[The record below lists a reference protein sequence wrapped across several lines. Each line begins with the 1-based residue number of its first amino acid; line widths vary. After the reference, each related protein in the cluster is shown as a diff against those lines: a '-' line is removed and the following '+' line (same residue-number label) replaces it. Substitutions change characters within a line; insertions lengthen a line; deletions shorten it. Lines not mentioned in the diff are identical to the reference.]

1 MIEKM
6 KIKPCGGLNEDC
18 LNWQHYI
25 NGICACIQQTFA
37 NNENVC
43 IGIVGEWGHGKTSAI
58 NMCLEQLKGKYKKQS
73 FNILGCLIFVVIWL
87 SVLALLLY
95 NISLLKKYFDFVDR
109 DLVHLNVV
117 LLLLLIICIFY
128 KKYKYIL
135 KKIKEKFIKLWQY
148 FTVKNQLVEIHF
160 SPWNCTSK
168 EQLLEEYLKLLS
180 NQLDFVIPNI
190 APKLLQYAN
199 IVTGIDLC
207 GYWGNFFPKKDIST
221 LKNEIEEILYQT
233 DKKII
238 VVIDDFD
245 RIQGEEIF
253 NLLKLIGIIANFPN
267 IVNIVAYDKEYIL
280 SNLNMYFESIKETNN
295 AEKYIQK
302 IIPFEFPLPQIS
314 HTKMQELF
322 NVEFKEIIDNTIYNE
337 LGLNDNFSN
346 TIGGYLKNIRDLKQ
360 LLSAFEF
367 HYKTFKHQ
375 GININIT
382 DLLFITAIKTF
393 NYNLWLSI
401 YNCGK
406 DYFTINNG
414 IPKYVWVLN
423 NPTRLKEY
431 FEQKLGLKTLKD
443 YEINILG
450 AMIQRLKTVDDYS
463 KIDTIS
469 DYEEYNI
476 KRLWHDSNTFNMY
489 FEYNPPKSNI
499 KNILKYLQ
507 IEDFCCS
514 EFSKLIK
521 TDVDWSDLNDI
532 VFAPQ
537 YIKLL
542 EENIQ
547 SILNFLEF
555 ILTNK
560 EAYNQ
565 FNFIYFQHGNK
576 YILQFITPQKFNELI
591 EKILAKGHENIDAI
605 VDLINVYYL
614 YDKSSSYRYYTRTLN
629 QEDLKYLN
637 ELLMKM
643 NEILRLKNIDELSY
657 FSICYICY
665 NFGKFSSEPKE
676 IIQQK
681 IYNDVKKLDNEEL
694 LNYLEHFIYNPNEET
709 ATFEILETNDIF
721 NQETKELL
729 KQKLLTIQKN
739 SKIMNKQEFKH
750 PFIEK
755 SERHYL
761 TQVTESHIADFV
773 PKTYLK

>member
-6 KIKPCGGLNEDC
+6 KIKPCSGLNEDC

-58 NMCLEQLKGKYKKQS
+58 NMCLEQLKGKYKKQG
-73 FNILGCLIFVVIWL
+73 FELLGCFIFFVICL
-87 SVLALLLY
+87 CVLAIFIILLLK
-95 NISLLKKYFDFVDR
+95 SFDFVDR
-109 DLVHLNVV
+109 NLVSLNVV
-117 LLLLLIICIFY
+117 LILLLLICIFY
-128 KKYKYIL
+128 KKYKYLL
-135 KKIKEKFIKLWQY
+135 KKTKEKFIKLWKY

-180 NQLDFVIPNI
+180 NQLNFVIPNI

-207 GYWGNFFPKKDIST
+207 GYLGNFFTKKDIST

-267 IVNIVAYDKEYIL
+267 IVNIVAYDKKYICD
-280 SNLNMYFESIKETNN
+280 NLNTYFNSNN

-406 DYFTINNG
+406 DYFSPNNN
-414 IPKYVWVLN
+414 IFKDLD
-423 NPTRLKEY
+423 RLRSIGNEKEY
-431 FEQKLGLKTLKD
+431 FDNHLKYNELDSFEK
-443 YEINILG
+443 NIICS
-450 AMIQRLKTVDDYS
+450 MIPRISEVNEYKTQAILDS
-463 KIDTIS
+463 N
-469 DYEEYNI
+469 EYTI

-499 KNILKYLQ
+499 KNILNYLK
-507 IEDFCCS
+507 IENFSCS
-514 EFSKLIK
+514 EFSKLMK

-532 VFAPQ
+532 VFASQ
-537 YIKLL
+537 YIKRL

-565 FNFIYFQHGNK
+565 FNFIYFQHGNN

-605 VDLINVYYL
+605 VDLVNVYYL

-637 ELLMKM
+637 ELLVKM
-643 NEILRLKNIDELSY
+643 NEILRLKNINDLSY

-665 NFGKFSSEPKE
+665 NFGKFSSATKE

-755 SERHYL
+755 SEIHYL

-773 PKTYLK
+773 LKTYLK

>member
-6 KIKPCGGLNEDC
+6 KIKPCRGLNEDC

-73 FNILGCLIFVVIWL
+73 FNILGCFIFVVICL

-95 NISLLKKYFDFVDR
+95 NISLLKKCFDFVDR

-180 NQLDFVIPNI
+180 NQLNFVIPNI

-199 IVTGIDLC
+199 IITGIDLC
-207 GYWGNFFPKKDIST
+207 CYFGNFFPKKDLST
-221 LKNEIEEILYQT
+221 LKKEIEEILYQT

-238 VVIDDFD
+238 VVIDDID

-267 IVNIVAYDKEYIL
+267 IVNIVAYDKTYICD
-280 SNLNMYFESIKETNN
+280 NLNTYFNSNN

-314 HTKMQELF
+314 NENMQNLF
-322 NVEFKEIIDNTIYNE
+322 NTEFMEIIKGQDYNE
-337 LGLNDNFSN
+337 TGLKNKYSN

-360 LLSAFEF
+360 LLVAFEF
-367 HYKTFKHQ
+367 HYKIFKHQ

-382 DLLFITAIKTF
+382 DLLFITAVKTF
-393 NYNLWLSI
+393 NYNLWLDI
-401 YNCGK
+401 FTCGK
-406 DYFTINNG
+406 DYFSPNNNIFKDIDILRSIG
-414 IPKYVWVLN
+414 N
-423 NPTRLKEY
+423 EKEY
-431 FEQKLGLKTLKD
+431 FDNHLKYNELDSFEK
-443 YEINILG
+443 NIICS
-450 AMIQRLKTVDDYS
+450 MIPRISEVNEYKTQAILD
-463 KIDTIS
+463 S
-469 DYEEYNI
+469 DIYTI

-489 FEYNPPKSNI
+489 FEYNPSKTNI
-499 KNILKYLQ
+499 DLIFKYLFNA
-507 IEDFCCS
+507 DFNVKKF
-514 EFSKLIK
+514 ENMIK

-576 YILQFITPQKFNELI
+576 YILQFITPKKFNELI
-591 EKILAKGHENIDAI
+591 EKLLAKGHENIDAI
-605 VDLINVYYL
+605 VDLVNVYYL
-614 YDKSSSYRYYTRTLN
+614 YDKNSSYRYYTRTLN

-637 ELLMKM
+637 ELLVKM
-643 NEILRLKNIDELSY
+643 NEILRLKNINELSY

-665 NFGKFSSEPKE
+665 NFGKFSSASKE

-681 IYNDVKKLDNEEL
+681 IHNDVKKLDNEEL

>member
-6 KIKPCGGLNEDC
+6 KIKPCSGLNEDC

-58 NMCLEQLKGKYKKQS
+58 NMCLEQLKGKYKKQG
-73 FNILGCLIFVVIWL
+73 FELLGCFIFFVICL
-87 SVLALLLY
+87 CVLAIFIILLLK
-95 NISLLKKYFDFVDR
+95 SFDFVDR
-109 DLVHLNVV
+109 NLVSLNVV
-117 LLLLLIICIFY
+117 LILLLLICIFY
-128 KKYKYIL
+128 KKYKYLL
-135 KKIKEKFIKLWQY
+135 KKTKEKFIKLWKY

-180 NQLDFVIPNI
+180 NQLNFVIPNI

-207 GYWGNFFPKKDIST
+207 GYLGNFFTKKDIST

-267 IVNIVAYDKEYIL
+267 IVNIVAYDKKYICD
-280 SNLNMYFESIKETNN
+280 NLNTYFNSNN

-382 DLLFITAIKTF
+382 DLLFITSIKTF

-406 DYFTINNG
+406 DYFSPNNN
-414 IPKYVWVLN
+414 IFKDLD
-423 NPTRLKEY
+423 RLRSIGNEKEY
-431 FEQKLGLKTLKD
+431 FDNHLKYNELDSFEK
-443 YEINILG
+443 NIICS
-450 AMIQRLKTVDDYS
+450 MIPRISEVNEYKTQAILDS
-463 KIDTIS
+463 N
-469 DYEEYNI
+469 EYTI

-499 KNILKYLQ
+499 KNILNYLK
-507 IEDFCCS
+507 IENFSCS
-514 EFSKLIK
+514 EFSKLMK

-532 VFAPQ
+532 VFASQ

-576 YILQFITPQKFNELI
+576 YILQFITPKKFNELI
-591 EKILAKGHENIDAI
+591 EKLLAKGHENIDAI
-605 VDLINVYYL
+605 VDLVNVYYL
-614 YDKSSSYRYYTRTLN
+614 YDKNSSYRYYTRTLN

-637 ELLMKM
+637 ELLVKM
-643 NEILRLKNIDELSY
+643 NEILRLKNINELSY

-665 NFGKFSSEPKE
+665 NFGKFSSASKE

-681 IYNDVKKLDNEEL
+681 IHNDVKKLDNEEL

-755 SERHYL
+755 SEIHYL

>member
-6 KIKPCGGLNEDC
+6 EIKPCSGLNEDC

-58 NMCLEQLKGKYKKQS
+58 NMILEQLRTEDNKQIFDKLGIFIIIIGYIS
-73 FNILGCLIFVVIWL
+73 ILVLLILNHSLIVQYYDSILVKFKLKNIIPF
-87 SVLALLLY
+87 LLLFIGLY
-95 NISLLKKYFDFVDR
+95 
-109 DLVHLNVV
+109 
-117 LLLLLIICIFY
+117 Y
-128 KKYKYIL
+128 KKYKYWWNKFEQKVLKIL
-135 KKIKEKFIKLWQY
+135 KYYIL
-148 FTVKNQLVEIHF
+148 KNQLVEIHF

-199 IVTGIDLC
+199 LVTGIDLC
-207 GYWGNFFPKKDIST
+207 GYLGNFFTKKDIST

-267 IVNIVAYDKEYIL
+267 IVNIVAYDKTYICD
-280 SNLNMYFESIKETNN
+280 NLNTYFNSNN

-314 HTKMQELF
+314 NENMQNLF
-322 NVEFKEIIDNTIYNE
+322 NTEFMEIIKGQDYNE
-337 LGLNDNFSN
+337 TGLKNKYSN

-360 LLSAFEF
+360 LLVAFEF
-367 HYKTFKHQ
+367 HYKIFKHQ

-382 DLLFITAIKTF
+382 DLLFITTVKTF
-393 NYNLWLSI
+393 NYNLWLDI
-401 YNCGK
+401 FACGK
-406 DYFTINNG
+406 DYFSPNNNIFKDIDILRSIG
-414 IPKYVWVLN
+414 N
-423 NPTRLKEY
+423 EKEY
-431 FEQKLGLKTLKD
+431 FDNHLKYNELDSFEK
-443 YEINILG
+443 NIICS
-450 AMIQRLKTVDDYS
+450 MIPRISEVNEYKTQAILD
-463 KIDTIS
+463 S
-469 DYEEYNI
+469 DIYTI

-489 FEYNPPKSNI
+489 FEYNPSKTNI
-499 KNILKYLQ
+499 DLIFKYLFNA
-507 IEDFCCS
+507 DFNVKKF
-514 EFSKLIK
+514 ENMIK

-576 YILQFITPQKFNELI
+576 YILQFITPKKFNELI
-591 EKILAKGHENIDAI
+591 EKLLAKGHENIDAI
-605 VDLINVYYL
+605 VDLVNVYYL
-614 YDKSSSYRYYTRTLN
+614 YDKNSSYRYYTRTLN

-637 ELLMKM
+637 ELLVKM
-643 NEILRLKNIDELSY
+643 NEILRLKNINELSY

-665 NFGKFSSEPKE
+665 NFGKFSSASKE

-681 IYNDVKKLDNEEL
+681 IHNDVKKLDNEEL

-755 SERHYL
+755 SEIHYL

>member
-6 KIKPCGGLNEDC
+6 KIKPCSGLNEDC

-58 NMCLEQLKGKYKKQS
+58 NMCLEQLKGKYKKQG
-73 FNILGCLIFVVIWL
+73 FELLGCFIFFVICL
-87 SVLALLLY
+87 CVLAIFIILLLK
-95 NISLLKKYFDFVDR
+95 SFDFVDR
-109 DLVHLNVV
+109 NLVSLNVV
-117 LLLLLIICIFY
+117 LILLLLICIFY
-128 KKYKYIL
+128 KKYKYLL
-135 KKIKEKFIKLWQY
+135 KKTKEKFIKLWKY

-180 NQLDFVIPNI
+180 NQLNFVIPNI

-207 GYWGNFFPKKDIST
+207 GYLGNFFTKKDIST

-267 IVNIVAYDKEYIL
+267 IVNIVAYDKKYICD
-280 SNLNMYFESIKETNN
+280 NLNTYFNSNN

-406 DYFTINNG
+406 DYFSPNNN
-414 IPKYVWVLN
+414 IFKDLD
-423 NPTRLKEY
+423 RLRSIGNEKEY
-431 FEQKLGLKTLKD
+431 FDNHLKYNELDSFEK
-443 YEINILG
+443 NIICS
-450 AMIQRLKTVDDYS
+450 MIPRISEVNEYKTQAILDS
-463 KIDTIS
+463 N
-469 DYEEYNI
+469 EYTI

-499 KNILKYLQ
+499 KNILNYLK
-507 IEDFCCS
+507 IENFSCS
-514 EFSKLIK
+514 EFSKLMK

-532 VFAPQ
+532 VFASQ
-537 YIKLL
+537 YIKRL

-565 FNFIYFQHGNK
+565 FNFIYFQHGNN

-605 VDLINVYYL
+605 VDLVNVYYL

-637 ELLMKM
+637 ELLVKM
-643 NEILRLKNIDELSY
+643 NEILRLKNINELSY

-665 NFGKFSSEPKE
+665 NFGKFSSASKE

-694 LNYLEHFIYNPNEET
+694 LNYLEHFIYNPNEEI

>member
-6 KIKPCGGLNEDC
+6 EIKPCSGLNEDC

-58 NMCLEQLKGKYKKQS
+58 NMILEQLRTEDNKQIFDKLGIFIIIIGYIS
-73 FNILGCLIFVVIWL
+73 ILVLLILNHSLIVQYYDSILVKFKLKNIIPF
-87 SVLALLLY
+87 LLLFIGLY
-95 NISLLKKYFDFVDR
+95 
-109 DLVHLNVV
+109 
-117 LLLLLIICIFY
+117 Y
-128 KKYKYIL
+128 KKYKYWWNKFEQKVLKIL
-135 KKIKEKFIKLWQY
+135 KYYIL
-148 FTVKNQLVEIHF
+148 KNQLVEIHF

-199 IVTGIDLC
+199 LVTGIDLC
-207 GYWGNFFPKKDIST
+207 GYLGNFFTKKDIST

-267 IVNIVAYDKEYIL
+267 IVNIVAYDKTYICD
-280 SNLNMYFESIKETNN
+280 NLNTYFNSNN

-314 HTKMQELF
+314 NENMQNLF
-322 NVEFKEIIDNTIYNE
+322 NTEFMEIIKGQDYNE
-337 LGLNDNFSN
+337 TGLKNKYSN

-360 LLSAFEF
+360 LLVAFEF
-367 HYKTFKHQ
+367 HYKIFKHQ

-382 DLLFITAIKTF
+382 DLLFITTVKTF
-393 NYNLWLSI
+393 NYNLWLDI
-401 YNCGK
+401 FACGK
-406 DYFTINNG
+406 DYFSPNNNIFKDIDILRSIG
-414 IPKYVWVLN
+414 N
-423 NPTRLKEY
+423 EKEY
-431 FEQKLGLKTLKD
+431 FDNHLKYNELDSFEK
-443 YEINILG
+443 NIICS
-450 AMIQRLKTVDDYS
+450 MIPRISEVNEYKTQAILD
-463 KIDTIS
+463 S
-469 DYEEYNI
+469 DIYTI

-489 FEYNPPKSNI
+489 FEYNHSKTNI
-499 KNILKYLQ
+499 DLIFKYLFNA
-507 IEDFCCS
+507 DFNVKKF
-514 EFSKLIK
+514 ENMIK

-576 YILQFITPQKFNELI
+576 YILQFITPKKFNELI
-591 EKILAKGHENIDAI
+591 EKLLAKGHENIDAI
-605 VDLINVYYL
+605 VDLVNVYYL
-614 YDKSSSYRYYTRTLN
+614 YDKNSSYRYYTRTLN

-637 ELLMKM
+637 ELLVKM
-643 NEILRLKNIDELSY
+643 NEILRLKNINELSY

-665 NFGKFSSEPKE
+665 NFGKFSSASKE

-681 IYNDVKKLDNEEL
+681 IHNDVKKLDNEEL

-755 SERHYL
+755 SEIHYL

>member
-6 KIKPCGGLNEDC
+6 KIKPCSGLNEDC

-58 NMCLEQLKGKYKKQS
+58 NMILEQLRTEDNKQIFDKLGIFIIIIGYIS
-73 FNILGCLIFVVIWL
+73 ILVLLILNHSLIVQYYDSIFVKFKLKNIIPF
-87 SVLALLLY
+87 LLLFIGLY
-95 NISLLKKYFDFVDR
+95 
-109 DLVHLNVV
+109 
-117 LLLLLIICIFY
+117 Y
-128 KKYKYIL
+128 KKYKYWWNKFEQKVLKIL
-135 KKIKEKFIKLWQY
+135 KYYIL
-148 FTVKNQLVEIHF
+148 KNQLVEIHF

-180 NQLDFVIPNI
+180 NQLNFVIPNI

-199 IVTGIDLC
+199 IITGIDLC
-207 GYWGNFFPKKDIST
+207 CYFGNFFPKKDLST
-221 LKNEIEEILYQT
+221 LKKEIEEILYQT

-238 VVIDDFD
+238 VVIDDID

-267 IVNIVAYDKEYIL
+267 IVNIVAYDKTYICD
-280 SNLNMYFESIKETNN
+280 NLNTYFNSNN

-314 HTKMQELF
+314 NENMQNLF
-322 NVEFKEIIDNTIYNE
+322 NTEFMEIIKGQDYNE
-337 LGLNDNFSN
+337 TGLKNKYSN

-360 LLSAFEF
+360 LLVAFEF
-367 HYKTFKHQ
+367 HYKIFKHQ

-382 DLLFITAIKTF
+382 DLLFITTVKTF
-393 NYNLWLSI
+393 NYNLWLDI
-401 YNCGK
+401 FACGK
-406 DYFTINNG
+406 DYFSPNNNIFKDIDILRSIG
-414 IPKYVWVLN
+414 N
-423 NPTRLKEY
+423 EKEY
-431 FEQKLGLKTLKD
+431 FDNHLKYNELDSFEK
-443 YEINILG
+443 NIICS
-450 AMIQRLKTVDDYS
+450 MIPRISEVNEYKTQAILDS
-463 KIDTIS
+463 N
-469 DYEEYNI
+469 EYTI

-499 KNILKYLQ
+499 KNILNYLK
-507 IEDFCCS
+507 IENFSCS
-514 EFSKLIK
+514 EFSKLMK

-532 VFAPQ
+532 VFASQ

-542 EENIQ
+542 KENIQ

-560 EAYNQ
+560 DAYNQ
-565 FNFIYFQHGNK
+565 FNFIYFQHGNE

-605 VDLINVYYL
+605 VDLVNVYYL

-637 ELLMKM
+637 ELLEKM
-643 NEILRLKNIDELSY
+643 NEILRLKNINELSY

-665 NFGKFSSEPKE
+665 NFGKFLSASKE

-681 IYNDVKKLDNEEL
+681 IFNDIKNFDNEKL
-694 LNYLEHFIYNPNEET
+694 LFYLQHFIYNPNEET

>member
-6 KIKPCGGLNEDC
+6 KIKPCSGLNEDC

-58 NMCLEQLKGKYKKQS
+58 NMCLEQLKGKYKKQG
-73 FNILGCLIFVVIWL
+73 FNILGCFIFVVICL

-95 NISLLKKYFDFVDR
+95 NISLLKKCFDFVDR

-135 KKIKEKFIKLWQY
+135 KKIKEKYIKLWQY
-148 FTVKNQLVEIHF
+148 FTVKNQLVEIYF

-180 NQLDFVIPNI
+180 NQLNFVIPNI

-207 GYWGNFFPKKDIST
+207 CYFGNFFPKKDLST
-221 LKNEIEEILYQT
+221 LKKEIEEILYQT

-238 VVIDDFD
+238 VVIDDID

-267 IVNIVAYDKEYIL
+267 IVNIVAYDKTYICD
-280 SNLNMYFESIKETNN
+280 NLNTYFNSNN

-314 HTKMQELF
+314 NENMQNLF
-322 NVEFKEIIDNTIYNE
+322 NTEFMEIIKGQDYNE
-337 LGLNDNFSN
+337 TGLKNKYSN

-360 LLSAFEF
+360 LLVAFEF
-367 HYKTFKHQ
+367 HYKIFKYQ

-382 DLLFITAIKTF
+382 DLLFITAVKTF
-393 NYNLWLSI
+393 NYNLWLDI
-401 YNCGK
+401 FACGK
-406 DYFTINNG
+406 DYFSPNNNLFKDIDILRSIG
-414 IPKYVWVLN
+414 N
-423 NPTRLKEY
+423 EKEY
-431 FEQKLGLKTLKD
+431 FDNHLKYNELDSFEK
-443 YEINILG
+443 NIICS
-450 AMIQRLKTVDDYS
+450 MIPRISEVNEYKTQAILD
-463 KIDTIS
+463 S
-469 DYEEYNI
+469 DIYTI

-489 FEYNPPKSNI
+489 FEYNPSKTNI
-499 KNILKYLQ
+499 DLIFKYLFNA
-507 IEDFCCS
+507 DFNVKKF
-514 EFSKLIK
+514 ENMIK

-576 YILQFITPQKFNELI
+576 YILQFITPKKFNELI
-591 EKILAKGHENIDAI
+591 EKLLAKGHENIDAI
-605 VDLINVYYL
+605 VDLVNVYYL
-614 YDKSSSYRYYTRTLN
+614 YDKNSSYRYYTRTLN

-637 ELLMKM
+637 ELLVKM
-643 NEILRLKNIDELSY
+643 NEILRLKNINELSY

-665 NFGKFSSEPKE
+665 NFGKFSSASKE

-681 IYNDVKKLDNEEL
+681 IHNDVKKLDNEEL
-694 LNYLEHFIYNPNEET
+694 LNYLEHFIYNPNNQM
-709 ATFEILETNDIF
+709 ATFEVLKSNDIF
-721 NQETKELL
+721 GKDTKEVL
-729 KQKLLTIQKN
+729 KQKLLLLQQN
-739 SKIMNKQEFKH
+739 SEIMNKNKYKH
-750 PFIEK
+750 SFVENPATLGEIK
-755 SERHYL
+755 D
-761 TQVTESHIADFV
+761 SHIVDFV
-773 PKTYLK
+773 LKTYLN

>member
-6 KIKPCGGLNEDC
+6 KTKPCSGLNEDC

-25 NGICACIQQTFA
+25 NGIWTCIQQTFA

-58 NMCLEQLKGKYKKQS
+58 NMILEQLKTEDNKQI
-73 FNILGCLIFVVIWL
+73 FDKLGIFIIIIGYI
-87 SVLALLLY
+87 SILALLILNHSLIVQY
-95 NISLLKKYFDFVDR
+95 YDSIFVKFKLKNIIPF
-109 DLVHLNVV
+109 
-117 LLLLLIICIFY
+117 LLLFIGLYY
-128 KKYKYIL
+128 KKYKYWWNKFEQKVLKIL
-135 KKIKEKFIKLWQY
+135 KYYIL
-148 FTVKNQLVEIHF
+148 KNQLVEIHF

-322 NVEFKEIIDNTIYNE
+322 NVEFKEIIDNAIYNE

-367 HYKTFKHQ
+367 HYITFKHQ

-431 FEQKLGLKTLKD
+431 FEQKLGLETLKD

-476 KRLWHDSNTFNMY
+476 KRLWRNSNTFNMY

-507 IEDFCCS
+507 IEDFSCS
-514 EFSKLIK
+514 E
-521 TDVDWSDLNDI
+521 LNDI

-565 FNFIYFQHGNK
+565 FNFIHFQHGNK

-591 EKILAKGHENIDAI
+591 EKLLAKGHENIDAI
-605 VDLINVYYL
+605 VDLVNVYYL

-629 QEDLKYLN
+629 QEDLKYFN

-694 LNYLEHFIYNPNEET
+694 LNYLEHFIYNPNNQM
-709 ATFEILETNDIF
+709 ATFEVLKSDDIF
-721 NQETKELL
+721 GKDTKEVL
-729 KQKLLTIQKN
+729 KQKLLLLQQN
-739 SKIMNKQEFKH
+739 SKIINKNEYKH
-750 PFIEK
+750 PFVENPATLGEIK
-755 SERHYL
+755 A
-761 TQVTESHIADFV
+761 SHIIDFIL
-773 PKTYLK
+773 KTYLN

>member
-1 MIEKM
+1 
-6 KIKPCGGLNEDC
+6 
-18 LNWQHYI
+18 
-25 NGICACIQQTFA
+25 
-37 NNENVC
+37 
-43 IGIVGEWGHGKTSAI
+43 
-58 NMCLEQLKGKYKKQS
+58 
-73 FNILGCLIFVVIWL
+73 
-87 SVLALLLY
+87 
-95 NISLLKKYFDFVDR
+95 
-109 DLVHLNVV
+109 
-117 LLLLLIICIFY
+117 
-128 KKYKYIL
+128 
-135 KKIKEKFIKLWQY
+135 
-148 FTVKNQLVEIHF
+148 
-160 SPWNCTSK
+160 
-168 EQLLEEYLKLLS
+168 
-180 NQLDFVIPNI
+180 
-190 APKLLQYAN
+190 
-199 IVTGIDLC
+199 
-207 GYWGNFFPKKDIST
+207 
-221 LKNEIEEILYQT
+221 
-233 DKKII
+233 
-238 VVIDDFD
+238 
-245 RIQGEEIF
+245 
-253 NLLKLIGIIANFPN
+253 
-267 IVNIVAYDKEYIL
+267 
-280 SNLNMYFESIKETNN
+280 
-295 AEKYIQK
+295 
-302 IIPFEFPLPQIS
+302 
-314 HTKMQELF
+314 MQELF

-406 DYFTINNG
+406 DYFSPNNN
-414 IPKYVWVLN
+414 IFKDLD
-423 NPTRLKEY
+423 RLRSIGNEKEY
-431 FEQKLGLKTLKD
+431 FDNHLKYNELDSFEK
-443 YEINILG
+443 NIICS
-450 AMIQRLKTVDDYS
+450 MIPRISEVNEYKTQAILDS
-463 KIDTIS
+463 N
-469 DYEEYNI
+469 EYTI

-499 KNILKYLQ
+499 KNILNYLK
-507 IEDFCCS
+507 IENFSCS
-514 EFSKLIK
+514 EFSKLMK

-532 VFAPQ
+532 VFASQ
-537 YIKLL
+537 YIKRL

-565 FNFIYFQHGNK
+565 FNFIYFQHGNN

-605 VDLINVYYL
+605 VDLVNVYYL

-637 ELLMKM
+637 ELLVKM
-643 NEILRLKNIDELSY
+643 NEILRLKNINDLSY

-665 NFGKFSSEPKE
+665 NFGKFSSATKE

-755 SERHYL
+755 SEIHYL

-773 PKTYLK
+773 LKTYLK

>member
-6 KIKPCGGLNEDC
+6 KIKPCRGLNEDC

-73 FNILGCLIFVVIWL
+73 FNILGCFIFVVICL
-87 SVLALLLY
+87 CVLAIFIILLLK
-95 NISLLKKYFDFVDR
+95 SFDFVDR
-109 DLVHLNVV
+109 NLVSLNVV
-117 LLLLLIICIFY
+117 PLLLLIICIFY
-128 KKYKYIL
+128 KKYKYLL

-180 NQLDFVIPNI
+180 NQLNFVIPNI

-207 GYWGNFFPKKDIST
+207 GYLGNFFTKKDIST

-322 NVEFKEIIDNTIYNE
+322 NVEFKGIINNTIYNE

-406 DYFTINNG
+406 FYFSPNNN
-414 IPKYVWVLN
+414 IFKDLD
-423 NPTRLKEY
+423 RLRSIENEKEY
-431 FEQKLGLKTLKD
+431 FDNHLKYNELDSFEK
-443 YEINILG
+443 NIICS
-450 AMIQRLKTVDDYS
+450 MIPRISEVNEYKTQAILDS
-463 KIDTIS
+463 N
-469 DYEEYNI
+469 EYTI

-507 IEDFCCS
+507 IEDFSCS

-605 VDLINVYYL
+605 VDLVNVYYL

-637 ELLMKM
+637 ELLVKM
-643 NEILRLKNIDELSY
+643 NEILRLKNINELSY

-665 NFGKFSSEPKE
+665 NFGKFSSVSKE

-694 LNYLEHFIYNPNEET
+694 LNYLEHFIYNPNNQM
-709 ATFEILETNDIF
+709 ATFEVLKSNDIF
-721 NQETKELL
+721 GKDTKEVL
-729 KQKLLTIQKN
+729 KQKLLLLQQN
-739 SKIMNKQEFKH
+739 SKIMNKNEYKH
-750 PFIEK
+750 PFVENPATLGEIK
-755 SERHYL
+755 D
-761 TQVTESHIADFV
+761 SHIVDFIL
-773 PKTYLK
+773 KTYLK

>member
-6 KIKPCGGLNEDC
+6 KTKPCSGLNEDC

-73 FNILGCLIFVVIWL
+73 FNILGCFIFVVICL

-95 NISLLKKYFDFVDR
+95 NISLLKKCFDFVDR

-180 NQLDFVIPNI
+180 NQLNFVIPNI

-207 GYWGNFFPKKDIST
+207 CYFGNFFPKKDLST
-221 LKNEIEEILYQT
+221 LKKEIEEILYQT

-238 VVIDDFD
+238 VVIDDID

-267 IVNIVAYDKEYIL
+267 IVNIVAYDKTYICD
-280 SNLNMYFESIKETNN
+280 NLNTYFNSNN

-314 HTKMQELF
+314 NENMQNLF
-322 NVEFKEIIDNTIYNE
+322 NTEFMEIIKGKDYNE
-337 LGLNDNFSN
+337 TGLKNKYSN

-360 LLSAFEF
+360 LLVAFEF
-367 HYKTFKHQ
+367 HYKIFKHQ

-382 DLLFITAIKTF
+382 DLLFITTVKTF
-393 NYNLWLSI
+393 NYNLWLDI
-401 YNCGK
+401 YACGK
-406 DYFTINNG
+406 DYFSPNNKVFKN
-414 IPKYVWVLN
+414 IEILRN
-423 NPTRLKEY
+423 KEN
-431 FEQKLGLKTLKD
+431 EQKYFDKFLNYNELNTFEKSIICSIMPIVSEANEHK
-443 YEINILG
+443 IPAIL
-450 AMIQRLKTVDDYS
+450 DS
-463 KIDTIS
+463 N
-469 DYEEYNI
+469 EYTI

-489 FEYNPPKSNI
+489 FEYNPSKTNI
-499 KNILKYLQ
+499 DLIFKYLFNA
-507 IEDFCCS
+507 DFNVKKF
-514 EFSKLIK
+514 ENMIK

-565 FNFIYFQHGNK
+565 FKFIYFQHGNK

-591 EKILAKGHENIDAI
+591 ENILAKGDENIDAI
-605 VDLINVYYL
+605 VDLVNVYYL
-614 YDKSSSYRYYTRTLN
+614 YDKSSSYRYYTRMLN

-637 ELLMKM
+637 ELLVKM
-643 NEILRLKNIDELSY
+643 NEILRLKNINELSY

-665 NFGKFSSEPKE
+665 NFGKFSSASKE

>member
-6 KIKPCGGLNEDC
+6 KIKPCRGLNEDC

-73 FNILGCLIFVVIWL
+73 FNILGCFIFVVICL

-95 NISLLKKYFDFVDR
+95 NISLLNFVDR

-180 NQLDFVIPNI
+180 NQLNFVIPNI

-199 IVTGIDLC
+199 IITGIDLC
-207 GYWGNFFPKKDIST
+207 CYFGNFFPKKDLST
-221 LKNEIEEILYQT
+221 LKKEIEEILYQT

-238 VVIDDFD
+238 VVIDDID

-267 IVNIVAYDKEYIL
+267 IVNIVAYDKTYICD
-280 SNLNMYFESIKETNN
+280 NLNTYFNSNN

-314 HTKMQELF
+314 NENMQNLF
-322 NVEFKEIIDNTIYNE
+322 NTEFMEIIKGQDYNE
-337 LGLNDNFSN
+337 TGLKNKYSN

-360 LLSAFEF
+360 LLVAFEF
-367 HYKTFKHQ
+367 HYKIFKHQ

-382 DLLFITAIKTF
+382 DLLFITAVKTF
-393 NYNLWLSI
+393 NYNLWLDI
-401 YNCGK
+401 FTCGK
-406 DYFTINNG
+406 DYFSPNNNIFKDIDILRSIG
-414 IPKYVWVLN
+414 N
-423 NPTRLKEY
+423 EKEY
-431 FEQKLGLKTLKD
+431 FDNHLKYNELDSFEK
-443 YEINILG
+443 NIICS
-450 AMIQRLKTVDDYS
+450 MIPRISEVNEYKTQAILD
-463 KIDTIS
+463 S
-469 DYEEYNI
+469 DIYTI

-489 FEYNPPKSNI
+489 FEYNPSKTNI
-499 KNILKYLQ
+499 DLIFKYLFNA
-507 IEDFCCS
+507 DFNVKKF
-514 EFSKLIK
+514 ENMIK

-576 YILQFITPQKFNELI
+576 YILQFITPKKFNELI
-591 EKILAKGHENIDAI
+591 EKLLAKGHENIDAI
-605 VDLINVYYL
+605 VDLVNVYYL
-614 YDKSSSYRYYTRTLN
+614 YDKNSSYRYYTRTLN
-629 QEDLKYLN
+629 QENLKYLN
-637 ELLMKM
+637 ELLVKM
-643 NEILRLKNIDELSY
+643 NEILRLKNINELSY

-665 NFGKFSSEPKE
+665 NFGKFSSASKE

-681 IYNDVKKLDNEEL
+681 IHNDVKKLDNEEL
-694 LNYLEHFIYNPNEET
+694 LNYLEHFIYNPNNQM
-709 ATFEILETNDIF
+709 ATFEVLKSNDIF
-721 NQETKELL
+721 GKDTKEVL
-729 KQKLLTIQKN
+729 KQKLLLLQQN
-739 SKIMNKQEFKH
+739 SEIMNKNKYKH
-750 PFIEK
+750 SFVENPATLGEIK
-755 SERHYL
+755 D
-761 TQVTESHIADFV
+761 SHIVDFV
-773 PKTYLK
+773 LKTYLN

>member
-6 KIKPCGGLNEDC
+6 KIKPCSGLNEDC

-58 NMCLEQLKGKYKKQS
+58 NMCLEQLKGKYKKQG
-73 FNILGCLIFVVIWL
+73 FELLGCFIFFVICL
-87 SVLALLLY
+87 CVLAIFIILLLK
-95 NISLLKKYFDFVDR
+95 SFDFVDR
-109 DLVHLNVV
+109 NLVSLNVV
-117 LLLLLIICIFY
+117 LILLLLICIFY
-128 KKYKYIL
+128 KKYKYLL
-135 KKIKEKFIKLWQY
+135 KKTKEKFIKLWKY

-180 NQLDFVIPNI
+180 NQLNFVIPNI

-207 GYWGNFFPKKDIST
+207 GYLGNFFTKKDIST

-267 IVNIVAYDKEYIL
+267 IVNIVAYDKKYICD
-280 SNLNMYFESIKETNN
+280 NLNTYFNSNN

-337 LGLNDNFSN
+337 LDLNDNFSN

-406 DYFTINNG
+406 DYFSPNNN
-414 IPKYVWVLN
+414 IFKDFD
-423 NPTRLKEY
+423 RLRSIGNEKEY
-431 FEQKLGLKTLKD
+431 FDNHLKYNELD
-443 YEINILG
+443 SYEKNIICS
-450 AMIQRLKTVDDYS
+450 MIPRISEVNEYKTQAILDS
-463 KIDTIS
+463 N
-469 DYEEYNI
+469 EYTI

-499 KNILKYLQ
+499 KNILNYLK
-507 IEDFCCS
+507 IENFSCS
-514 EFSKLIK
+514 EFSKLMK

-532 VFAPQ
+532 VFASQ
-537 YIKLL
+537 YIKRL

-565 FNFIYFQHGNK
+565 FNFIYFQHGNN

-605 VDLINVYYL
+605 VDLVNVYYL
-614 YDKSSSYRYYTRTLN
+614 YDKNSSYRYYTRTLN

-637 ELLMKM
+637 ELLVKM
-643 NEILRLKNIDELSY
+643 NEILRLKNINDLSY

-665 NFGKFSSEPKE
+665 NFGKFSSATKE

-755 SERHYL
+755 SEIHYL

>member
-6 KIKPCGGLNEDC
+6 KIKPCRGLNEDC

-73 FNILGCLIFVVIWL
+73 FNILGCFIFVVICL

-95 NISLLKKYFDFVDR
+95 NISLLKKCFDFVDR

-180 NQLDFVIPNI
+180 NQLNFVIPNI

-199 IVTGIDLC
+199 IITGIDLC
-207 GYWGNFFPKKDIST
+207 CYFGNFFPKKDLST
-221 LKNEIEEILYQT
+221 LKKEIEEILYQT

-238 VVIDDFD
+238 VVIDDID

-267 IVNIVAYDKEYIL
+267 IVNIVAYDKTYICD
-280 SNLNMYFESIKETNN
+280 NLNTYFNSNN

-314 HTKMQELF
+314 NENMQNLF
-322 NVEFKEIIDNTIYNE
+322 NTEFMEIIKGQDYNE
-337 LGLNDNFSN
+337 TGLKNKYSN

-360 LLSAFEF
+360 LLVAFEF
-367 HYKTFKHQ
+367 HYKIFKHQ

-382 DLLFITAIKTF
+382 DLLFITTVKTF
-393 NYNLWLSI
+393 NYNLWLDI
-401 YNCGK
+401 FACGK
-406 DYFTINNG
+406 DYFSPNNNIFKDIDILRSIG
-414 IPKYVWVLN
+414 N
-423 NPTRLKEY
+423 EKEY
-431 FEQKLGLKTLKD
+431 FDNHLKYNELDSFEK
-443 YEINILG
+443 NIICS
-450 AMIQRLKTVDDYS
+450 MIPRISEVNEYKTQAILD
-463 KIDTIS
+463 S
-469 DYEEYNI
+469 DIYTI

-489 FEYNPPKSNI
+489 FEYNPSKTNI
-499 KNILKYLQ
+499 DLIFKYLFNA
-507 IEDFCCS
+507 DFNVKKF
-514 EFSKLIK
+514 ENMIK

-547 SILNFLEF
+547 SILNLLEF

-565 FNFIYFQHGNK
+565 FNFIYFQHGNE
-576 YILQFITPQKFNELI
+576 YILQFITPKKFNELI
-591 EKILAKGHENIDAI
+591 EKLLAKGHENIDAI
-605 VDLINVYYL
+605 VDLVNVYYL
-614 YDKSSSYRYYTRTLN
+614 YDKNSSYRYYTRTLN

-637 ELLMKM
+637 ELLVKM
-643 NEILRLKNIDELSY
+643 NEILRLKNINELSY

-665 NFGKFSSEPKE
+665 NFGKFSSASKE

-681 IYNDVKKLDNEEL
+681 IHNDVKKLDNEEL
-694 LNYLEHFIYNPNEET
+694 LNYLEHFIYNPNNQM
-709 ATFEILETNDIF
+709 ATFEVLKSNDIF
-721 NQETKELL
+721 GKDTKEVL
-729 KQKLLTIQKN
+729 KQKLLLLQQN
-739 SKIMNKQEFKH
+739 SEIMNKNKYKH
-750 PFIEK
+750 PFVENPATLGEIK
-755 SERHYL
+755 D
-761 TQVTESHIADFV
+761 SHIVDFIL
-773 PKTYLK
+773 KTYLN

>member
-6 KIKPCGGLNEDC
+6 KIKPCSGLNEDC

-73 FNILGCLIFVVIWL
+73 FNILGCFIFVVICL

-95 NISLLKKYFDFVDR
+95 NISLLKKCFDFVDK

-135 KKIKEKFIKLWQY
+135 KKTKEKFIRLWQY

-180 NQLDFVIPNI
+180 NQLNFVIPNI

-207 GYWGNFFPKKDIST
+207 CYFGNFFPKKDLST
-221 LKNEIEEILYQT
+221 LKKEIEEILYQT

-238 VVIDDFD
+238 VVIDDID

-267 IVNIVAYDKEYIL
+267 IVNIIAYDKKYICD
-280 SNLNMYFESIKETNN
+280 NLNTYFNSNN

-314 HTKMQELF
+314 NENMQNLF
-322 NVEFKEIIDNTIYNE
+322 NIEFMEIIKDKDYNE
-337 LGLNDNFSN
+337 TGLKNKYSN

-360 LLSAFEF
+360 LLTAFEF
-367 HYKTFKHQ
+367 HYNIFKKQ

-393 NYNLWLSI
+393 NYKLWIDI

-406 DYFTINNG
+406 DYFSSNNIFKDLDG
-414 IPKYVWVLN
+414 N
-423 NPTRLKEY
+423 EKEY
-431 FEQKLGLKTLKD
+431 FDNHLKYNELDSFEK
-443 YEINILG
+443 NIICS
-450 AMIQRLKTVDDYS
+450 MIPRISEVNEYKTQSILD
-463 KIDTIS
+463 S
-469 DYEEYNI
+469 DIYTI
-476 KRLWHDSNTFNMY
+476 KRFWHDSNTFNMY
-489 FEYNPPKSNI
+489 FEYNPSKTNI
-499 KNILKYLQ
+499 DLIFKYLFNA
-507 IEDFCCS
+507 DFNVKNF
-514 EFSKLIK
+514 ENMIK

-537 YIKLL
+537 YIKRL

-565 FNFIYFQHGNK
+565 FNFIYFQHGNE

-605 VDLINVYYL
+605 VDLVNVYYL

-637 ELLMKM
+637 ELLVKM
-643 NEILRLKNIDELSY
+643 NEILRLKNINELSY

-665 NFGKFSSEPKE
+665 NFGKFSSASKE

-694 LNYLEHFIYNPNEET
+694 LNYLEHFIYNPNNQM
-709 ATFEILETNDIF
+709 ATFEVLKSNDIF
-721 NQETKELL
+721 GKDTKEVL
-729 KQKLLTIQKN
+729 KQKLLLLQQN
-739 SKIMNKQEFKH
+739 SKIMNKNEYKH
-750 PFIEK
+750 PFVENPATLGEIK
-755 SERHYL
+755 D
-761 TQVTESHIADFV
+761 SHIVDFIL
-773 PKTYLK
+773 KTYLN

>member
-6 KIKPCGGLNEDC
+6 KIKPCSGLNEDC

-58 NMCLEQLKGKYKKQS
+58 NMCLEQLKGKYKKQG
-73 FNILGCLIFVVIWL
+73 FELLGCFIFFVICL
-87 SVLALLLY
+87 CVLAIFIILLLK
-95 NISLLKKYFDFVDR
+95 SFDFVDR
-109 DLVHLNVV
+109 NLVSLNVV
-117 LLLLLIICIFY
+117 LILLLLICIFY
-128 KKYKYIL
+128 KKYKYLL
-135 KKIKEKFIKLWQY
+135 KKTKEKFIKLWKY

-168 EQLLEEYLKLLS
+168 DQLLEEYLKLLS
-180 NQLDFVIPNI
+180 NQLNFVIPNI

-207 GYWGNFFPKKDIST
+207 GYLGNFFTKKDIST

-267 IVNIVAYDKEYIL
+267 IVNIVAYDKKYICD
-280 SNLNMYFESIKETNN
+280 NLNTYFNSNN

-406 DYFTINNG
+406 DYFSPNNN
-414 IPKYVWVLN
+414 IFKDLD
-423 NPTRLKEY
+423 RLRSIGNEKEY
-431 FEQKLGLKTLKD
+431 FDNHLKYNELDSFEK
-443 YEINILG
+443 NIICS
-450 AMIQRLKTVDDYS
+450 MIPRISEVNEYKTQAILDS
-463 KIDTIS
+463 N
-469 DYEEYNI
+469 EYTI

-499 KNILKYLQ
+499 KNILNYLK
-507 IEDFCCS
+507 IENFSCS
-514 EFSKLIK
+514 EFSKLMK

-532 VFAPQ
+532 VFASQ
-537 YIKLL
+537 YIKRL

-565 FNFIYFQHGNK
+565 FNFIYFQHGNN

-605 VDLINVYYL
+605 VDLVNVYYL
-614 YDKSSSYRYYTRTLN
+614 YDKNSSYRYYTRTLN

-637 ELLMKM
+637 ELLVKM
-643 NEILRLKNIDELSY
+643 NEILRLKNINDLSY

-665 NFGKFSSEPKE
+665 NFGKFSSATKE

-755 SERHYL
+755 SEIHYL

>member
-6 KIKPCGGLNEDC
+6 KTKPCSGLNEDC

-25 NGICACIQQTFA
+25 NGICTCIQQTFA

-73 FNILGCLIFVVIWL
+73 FNILGCFIFVVICL
-87 SVLALLLY
+87 SVLALPLY
-95 NISLLKKYFDFVDR
+95 NISLLKKCFDFVDR
-109 DLVHLNVV
+109 NLGSLNVV
-117 LLLLLIICIFY
+117 LILLLLICIFY
-128 KKYKYIL
+128 KKYKYLL

-180 NQLDFVIPNI
+180 NQLNFVIPNI

-207 GYWGNFFPKKDIST
+207 CYLGNFFPKKDLST
-221 LKNEIEEILYQT
+221 LKKEIEEILYQT

-238 VVIDDFD
+238 VVIDDID

-267 IVNIVAYDKEYIL
+267 IVNIVAYDKKYIL

-314 HTKMQELF
+314 NENMQNLF
-322 NVEFKEIIDNTIYNE
+322 NIEFMEIIKDKDYNE
-337 LGLNDNFSN
+337 TGLKNKYSN

-360 LLSAFEF
+360 LLTAFEF
-367 HYKTFKHQ
+367 HYNIFKKQ

-393 NYNLWLSI
+393 NYKLWINI

-406 DYFTINNG
+406 DYFSSNNNIFKDLDG
-414 IPKYVWVLN
+414 N
-423 NPTRLKEY
+423 EKEY
-431 FEQKLGLKTLKD
+431 FDNHLKYNELDSFEK
-443 YEINILG
+443 NIICS
-450 AMIQRLKTVDDYS
+450 MIPRISEVNEYKTQSILD
-463 KIDTIS
+463 S
-469 DYEEYNI
+469 DIYTI

-499 KNILKYLQ
+499 KNILNYLK
-507 IEDFCCS
+507 IENFSCS

-537 YIKLL
+537 YIKRLK
-542 EENIQ
+542 ENIQ

-605 VDLINVYYL
+605 VDLVNVYYL

-637 ELLMKM
+637 ELLVKM
-643 NEILRLKNIDELSY
+643 NEILRLKNINELSY

-665 NFGKFSSEPKE
+665 NFGKFSSASKE

-755 SERHYL
+755 SEIHYL

>member
-6 KIKPCGGLNEDC
+6 KIKPCSGLNEDC

-58 NMCLEQLKGKYKKQS
+58 NMILEQLRTEDNKQIFDKLGIFIIIIGYIS
-73 FNILGCLIFVVIWL
+73 ILVLLILNHSLIVQYYDSIFVKFKLKNIIPF
-87 SVLALLLY
+87 LLLFIGLY
-95 NISLLKKYFDFVDR
+95 
-109 DLVHLNVV
+109 
-117 LLLLLIICIFY
+117 Y
-128 KKYKYIL
+128 KKYKYWWNKFEQKVLKIL
-135 KKIKEKFIKLWQY
+135 KYYIL
-148 FTVKNQLVEIHF
+148 KNQLVEIHF

-180 NQLDFVIPNI
+180 NQLNFVIPNI

-199 IVTGIDLC
+199 IITGIDLC
-207 GYWGNFFPKKDIST
+207 CYFGNFFPKKDLST
-221 LKNEIEEILYQT
+221 LKKEIEEILYQT

-238 VVIDDFD
+238 VVIDDID

-267 IVNIVAYDKEYIL
+267 IVNIVAYDKTYICD
-280 SNLNMYFESIKETNN
+280 NLNTYFNSNN

-314 HTKMQELF
+314 NENMQNLF
-322 NVEFKEIIDNTIYNE
+322 NTEFMEIIKGQDYNE
-337 LGLNDNFSN
+337 TGLKNKYSN

-360 LLSAFEF
+360 LLVAFEF

-406 DYFTINNG
+406 FYFSPNNNIFKDIDILRSIG
-414 IPKYVWVLN
+414 N
-423 NPTRLKEY
+423 EKEY
-431 FEQKLGLKTLKD
+431 FDNHLKYNELDSFEK
-443 YEINILG
+443 NIICS
-450 AMIQRLKTVDDYS
+450 MIPRISEVNEYKTQAILD
-463 KIDTIS
+463 S
-469 DYEEYNI
+469 DIYTI

-489 FEYNPPKSNI
+489 FEYNPSKSNI
-499 KNILKYLQ
+499 NNILKYLQ
-507 IEDFCCS
+507 IEDFSCS

-521 TDVDWSDLNDI
+521 TDVNWSDLNDI

-591 EKILAKGHENIDAI
+591 EKILAKEHENIDAI
-605 VDLINVYYL
+605 VDLVNVYYL

-681 IYNDVKKLDNEEL
+681 IFNDIKNFDNEKL
-694 LNYLEHFIYNPNEET
+694 LNYLEHFIYNPNNQM
-709 ATFEILETNDIF
+709 ATFEVLKSNDIF
-721 NQETKELL
+721 DKDTKEEL
-729 KQKLLTIQKN
+729 KQKLLLLQQN
-739 SKIMNKQEFKH
+739 SKIMNKNEYKH
-750 PFIEK
+750 PFVENPATLGEIK
-755 SERHYL
+755 A
-761 TQVTESHIADFV
+761 SHIVDFIL
-773 PKTYLK
+773 KTYLN

>member
-6 KIKPCGGLNEDC
+6 EIKPCRGLNEDC

-58 NMCLEQLKGKYKKQS
+58 NMILEQLRTEDNKQIFDKLGIFIIIIGYIS
-73 FNILGCLIFVVIWL
+73 ILVLLILNHSLIVQYYDSILVKFKLKNIIPF
-87 SVLALLLY
+87 LLLFIGLY
-95 NISLLKKYFDFVDR
+95 
-109 DLVHLNVV
+109 
-117 LLLLLIICIFY
+117 Y
-128 KKYKYIL
+128 KKYKYWWNKFEQKVLKIL
-135 KKIKEKFIKLWQY
+135 KYYIL
-148 FTVKNQLVEIHF
+148 KNQLVEIHF

-199 IVTGIDLC
+199 LVTGIDLC
-207 GYWGNFFPKKDIST
+207 GYLGNFFTKKDIST

-267 IVNIVAYDKEYIL
+267 IVNIVAYDKTYICD
-280 SNLNMYFESIKETNN
+280 NLNTYFNSNN

-314 HTKMQELF
+314 NENMQNLF
-322 NVEFKEIIDNTIYNE
+322 NTEFMEIIKGQDYNE
-337 LGLNDNFSN
+337 TGLKNKYSN

-360 LLSAFEF
+360 LLVAFEF
-367 HYKTFKHQ
+367 HYKIFKHQ

-382 DLLFITAIKTF
+382 DLLFITTVKTF
-393 NYNLWLSI
+393 NYNLWLDI
-401 YNCGK
+401 FACGK
-406 DYFTINNG
+406 DYFSPNNNIFKDIDILRSIG
-414 IPKYVWVLN
+414 N
-423 NPTRLKEY
+423 EKEY
-431 FEQKLGLKTLKD
+431 FDNHLKYNELDSFEK
-443 YEINILG
+443 NIICS
-450 AMIQRLKTVDDYS
+450 MIPRISEVNEYKTQAILD
-463 KIDTIS
+463 S
-469 DYEEYNI
+469 DIYTI

-489 FEYNPPKSNI
+489 FEYNPSKTNI
-499 KNILKYLQ
+499 DLIFKYLFNA
-507 IEDFCCS
+507 DFNVKKF
-514 EFSKLIK
+514 ENMIK

-576 YILQFITPQKFNELI
+576 YILQFITPKKFNELI
-591 EKILAKGHENIDAI
+591 EKLLAKGHENIDAI
-605 VDLINVYYL
+605 VDLVNVYYL
-614 YDKSSSYRYYTRTLN
+614 YDKNSSYRYYTRTLN

-637 ELLMKM
+637 ELLVKM
-643 NEILRLKNIDELSY
+643 NEILRLKNINELSY

-665 NFGKFSSEPKE
+665 NFGKFSSASKE

-681 IYNDVKKLDNEEL
+681 IHNDVKKLDNEEL

-755 SERHYL
+755 SEIHYL

>member
-6 KIKPCGGLNEDC
+6 KIKPCSGLNEDC

-25 NGICACIQQTFA
+25 KGICACIQQTFA

-58 NMCLEQLKGKYKKQS
+58 NMCLEQLKGKYKKQG
-73 FNILGCLIFVVIWL
+73 FELLGCFIFFVICL
-87 SVLALLLY
+87 CVLAIFIILLLK
-95 NISLLKKYFDFVDR
+95 SFDFVDR
-109 DLVHLNVV
+109 NLVSLNFVLI
-117 LLLLLIICIFY
+117 LLLLICIFY
-128 KKYKYIL
+128 KKYKYLL
-135 KKIKEKFIKLWQY
+135 KKTKEKFIKLWKY

-180 NQLDFVIPNI
+180 NQLNFVIPNI

-207 GYWGNFFPKKDIST
+207 GYLGNFFTKKDIST

-267 IVNIVAYDKEYIL
+267 IVNIVAYDKKYICD
-280 SNLNMYFESIKETNN
+280 NLNTYFNSNN

-406 DYFTINNG
+406 DYFSPNNN
-414 IPKYVWVLN
+414 IFKDLD
-423 NPTRLKEY
+423 RLRSIGNEKEY
-431 FEQKLGLKTLKD
+431 FDNHLKYNELDSFEK
-443 YEINILG
+443 NIICS
-450 AMIQRLKTVDDYS
+450 MIPRISEVNEYKTQAILDS
-463 KIDTIS
+463 N
-469 DYEEYNI
+469 EYTI

-499 KNILKYLQ
+499 KNILNYLK
-507 IEDFCCS
+507 IENFSCS
-514 EFSKLIK
+514 EFSKLMK

-532 VFAPQ
+532 VFASQ
-537 YIKLL
+537 YIKRL

-565 FNFIYFQHGNK
+565 FNFIYFQHGNN

-605 VDLINVYYL
+605 VDLVNVYYL

-637 ELLMKM
+637 ELLVKM
-643 NEILRLKNIDELSY
+643 NEILRLKNINDLSY

-665 NFGKFSSEPKE
+665 NFGKFSSATKE

-755 SERHYL
+755 SEIHYL

-773 PKTYLK
+773 LKTYLK

>member
-6 KIKPCGGLNEDC
+6 KIKPCSGLNEDC

-58 NMCLEQLKGKYKKQS
+58 NMCLEQLKGKYKKQG
-73 FNILGCLIFVVIWL
+73 FELLGCFIFFVICL
-87 SVLALLLY
+87 CVLAIFIILLLK
-95 NISLLKKYFDFVDR
+95 SFDFVDR
-109 DLVHLNVV
+109 NLVSLNVV
-117 LLLLLIICIFY
+117 LILLLLICIFY
-128 KKYKYIL
+128 KKYKYLL
-135 KKIKEKFIKLWQY
+135 KKTKEKFIKLWKY

-180 NQLDFVIPNI
+180 NQLNFVIPNI

-199 IVTGIDLC
+199 IITGIDLC
-207 GYWGNFFPKKDIST
+207 CYFGNFFPKKDLST
-221 LKNEIEEILYQT
+221 LKKEIEEILYQT

-238 VVIDDFD
+238 VVIDDID

-267 IVNIVAYDKEYIL
+267 IVNIVAYDKTYICD
-280 SNLNMYFESIKETNN
+280 NLNTYFNSNN

-314 HTKMQELF
+314 NENMQNLF
-322 NVEFKEIIDNTIYNE
+322 NTEFMEIIKGQDYNE
-337 LGLNDNFSN
+337 TGLKNKYSN

-360 LLSAFEF
+360 LLVAFEF

-406 DYFTINNG
+406 FYFSPNN
-414 IPKYVWVLN
+414 IFKN
-423 NPTRLKEY
+423 RDRLRNIENEKEY
-431 FEQKLGLKTLKD
+431 FDNHLKYNELDSFEK
-443 YEINILG
+443 NIICS
-450 AMIQRLKTVDDYS
+450 MIPRISEVNEYKTQAILDS
-463 KIDTIS
+463 N
-469 DYEEYNI
+469 EYTI

-499 KNILKYLQ
+499 INILKYLQ
-507 IEDFCCS
+507 IEDFSCS

-565 FNFIYFQHGNK
+565 FNFIYFQHGNN

-605 VDLINVYYL
+605 VDLVNVYYL
-614 YDKSSSYRYYTRTLN
+614 YDKNSSYRYYTRTLN

-637 ELLMKM
+637 ELLVKM
-643 NEILRLKNIDELSY
+643 NEILRLKNINDLSY

-665 NFGKFSSEPKE
+665 NFGKFSSATKE

-755 SERHYL
+755 SEIHYL

>member
-6 KIKPCGGLNEDC
+6 KIKPCSGLNEDC

-73 FNILGCLIFVVIWL
+73 FNILGCFIFVVICL

-95 NISLLKKYFDFVDR
+95 NISLLKKCFDFVDR

-180 NQLDFVIPNI
+180 NQLNFVIPNI

-207 GYWGNFFPKKDIST
+207 CYFGNFFPKKDLST
-221 LKNEIEEILYQT
+221 LKKEIEEILYQT

-238 VVIDDFD
+238 VVIDDID

-267 IVNIVAYDKEYIL
+267 IVNIVAYDKTYICD
-280 SNLNMYFESIKETNN
+280 NLNTYFNSNN
-295 AEKYIQK
+295 SEKYIQK

-314 HTKMQELF
+314 NENMQNLF
-322 NVEFKEIIDNTIYNE
+322 NTEFMEIIKGKDYNE
-337 LGLNDNFSN
+337 TGLKNKYSN

-360 LLSAFEF
+360 LLVAFEF
-367 HYKTFKHQ
+367 HYKIFKHQ

-382 DLLFITAIKTF
+382 DLLFITTVKTF
-393 NYNLWLSI
+393 NYNLWLDI
-401 YNCGK
+401 YACGK
-406 DYFTINNG
+406 DYFSPNNN
-414 IPKYVWVLN
+414 IFKDLD
-423 NPTRLKEY
+423 RLRSIGNEKEY
-431 FEQKLGLKTLKD
+431 FDNHLKYNELDSFEK
-443 YEINILG
+443 NIICS
-450 AMIQRLKTVDDYS
+450 MIPRISEVNEYKTQAILDS
-463 KIDTIS
+463 N
-469 DYEEYNI
+469 EYTI

-499 KNILKYLQ
+499 KNILNYLK
-507 IEDFCCS
+507 IENFSCS
-514 EFSKLIK
+514 EFSKLMK

-532 VFAPQ
+532 VFASQ
-537 YIKLL
+537 YIKRL

-565 FNFIYFQHGNK
+565 FNFIYFQHGNN

-605 VDLINVYYL
+605 VDLVNVYYL

-637 ELLMKM
+637 ELLVKM
-643 NEILRLKNIDELSY
+643 NEILRLKNINDLSY

-665 NFGKFSSEPKE
+665 NFGKFSSATKE

-755 SERHYL
+755 SEIHYL

-773 PKTYLK
+773 LKTYLK

>member
-6 KIKPCGGLNEDC
+6 KIKPCKGLSEDC

-58 NMCLEQLKGKYKKQS
+58 NMCLEQLKGKYKKQG
-73 FNILGCLIFVVIWL
+73 FELLGCFIFFVICL
-87 SVLALLLY
+87 CVLAIFIILLLK
-95 NISLLKKYFDFVDR
+95 SFDFVDR
-109 DLVHLNVV
+109 NLVSLNVV
-117 LLLLLIICIFY
+117 PLLLLIICIFY
-128 KKYKYIL
+128 KKYKYLL

-180 NQLDFVIPNI
+180 NQLNFVIPNI

-207 GYWGNFFPKKDIST
+207 GYLGNFFTKKDIST

-322 NVEFKEIIDNTIYNE
+322 NVEFKGIINNTIYNE

-393 NYNLWLSI
+393 NYNLWLDI

-406 DYFTINNG
+406 FYFSPNN
-414 IPKYVWVLN
+414 IFKDLD
-423 NPTRLKEY
+423 RLRNIENEKEY
-431 FEQKLGLKTLKD
+431 FDNHLKYNELDSFEK
-443 YEINILG
+443 NIICS
-450 AMIQRLKTVDDYS
+450 MIPRISEVNEYKTQAILD
-463 KIDTIS
+463 S
-469 DYEEYNI
+469 DIYTI
-476 KRLWHDSNTFNMY
+476 KRLWNDSNTFNMY
-489 FEYNPPKSNI
+489 FEYNHPKSNI
-499 KNILKYLQ
+499 KNILNYLK
-507 IEDFCCS
+507 IENFSCS

-542 EENIQ
+542 KENIQ

-591 EKILAKGHENIDAI
+591 EKILAKGHENVDAI
-605 VDLINVYYL
+605 VDLVNVYYL
-614 YDKSSSYRYYTRTLN
+614 YDKSSRYRYYTRTLN

-665 NFGKFSSEPKE
+665 NFGKFSSASKE

-694 LNYLEHFIYNPNEET
+694 LNYLEHFIYNPNNQM
-709 ATFEILETNDIF
+709 ATFEVLKSDDIF
-721 NQETKELL
+721 GKDTKEVL
-729 KQKLLTIQKN
+729 KQKLFLLQQN
-739 SKIMNKQEFKH
+739 SKIKNKNEYKH
-750 PFIEK
+750 PFVENPATLGEIK
-755 SERHYL
+755 D
-761 TQVTESHIADFV
+761 SHIVDFIL
-773 PKTYLK
+773 KTYLK

>member
-6 KIKPCGGLNEDC
+6 KIKPCSGLNEDC

-58 NMCLEQLKGKYKKQS
+58 NMILEQLRTEDNKQIFDKLGIFIIIIGYIS
-73 FNILGCLIFVVIWL
+73 ILVLLILNHSLIVQYYDSILVKFKLKNIIPF
-87 SVLALLLY
+87 LLLFIGLY
-95 NISLLKKYFDFVDR
+95 
-109 DLVHLNVV
+109 
-117 LLLLLIICIFY
+117 Y
-128 KKYKYIL
+128 KKYKYWWNKFEQKVLKIL
-135 KKIKEKFIKLWQY
+135 KYYIL
-148 FTVKNQLVEIHF
+148 KNQLVEIHF

-199 IVTGIDLC
+199 LVTGIDLC
-207 GYWGNFFPKKDIST
+207 GYLGNFFTKKDIST

-267 IVNIVAYDKEYIL
+267 IVNIVAYDKTYICD
-280 SNLNMYFESIKETNN
+280 NLNTYFNSNN

-314 HTKMQELF
+314 NENMQNLF
-322 NVEFKEIIDNTIYNE
+322 NTEFMEIIKGQDYNE
-337 LGLNDNFSN
+337 TGLKNKYSN

-360 LLSAFEF
+360 LLVAFEF
-367 HYKTFKHQ
+367 HYKIFKHQ

-382 DLLFITAIKTF
+382 DLLFITTVKTF
-393 NYNLWLSI
+393 NYNLWLDI
-401 YNCGK
+401 FACGK
-406 DYFTINNG
+406 DYFSPNNNIFKDIDILRSIG
-414 IPKYVWVLN
+414 N
-423 NPTRLKEY
+423 EKEY
-431 FEQKLGLKTLKD
+431 FDNHLKYNELDSFEK
-443 YEINILG
+443 NIICS
-450 AMIQRLKTVDDYS
+450 MIPRISEVNEYKTQAILD
-463 KIDTIS
+463 S
-469 DYEEYNI
+469 DIYTI

-489 FEYNPPKSNI
+489 FEYNPSKTNI
-499 KNILKYLQ
+499 DLIFKYLFNA
-507 IEDFCCS
+507 DFNVKKF
-514 EFSKLIK
+514 ENMIK

-576 YILQFITPQKFNELI
+576 YILQFITPKKFNELI
-591 EKILAKGHENIDAI
+591 EKLLAKGHENIDAI
-605 VDLINVYYL
+605 VDLVNVYYL
-614 YDKSSSYRYYTRTLN
+614 YDKNSSYRYYTRTLN

-637 ELLMKM
+637 ELLVKM
-643 NEILRLKNIDELSY
+643 NEILRLKNINELSY

-665 NFGKFSSEPKE
+665 NFGKFSSASKE

-681 IYNDVKKLDNEEL
+681 IHNDVKKLDNEEL

-709 ATFEILETNDIF
+709 ATLEILETNDIF

-755 SERHYL
+755 SEIHYL

>member
-6 KIKPCGGLNEDC
+6 KIKPCSGLNEDC

-58 NMCLEQLKGKYKKQS
+58 NMCLEQLKGKYKKQG
-73 FNILGCLIFVVIWL
+73 FELLGCFIFFVICL
-87 SVLALLLY
+87 CVLAIFIILLLK
-95 NISLLKKYFDFVDR
+95 SFDFVDR
-109 DLVHLNVV
+109 NLGSLNVV
-117 LLLLLIICIFY
+117 LILLLLICIFY
-128 KKYKYIL
+128 KKYKYLL
-135 KKIKEKFIKLWQY
+135 KKTKEKFIKLWKY

-207 GYWGNFFPKKDIST
+207 GYLGNFFTKKDIST

-267 IVNIVAYDKEYIL
+267 IVNIVAYDKKYIL
-280 SNLNMYFESIKETNN
+280 SNLNMYFESIKEANN

-375 GININIT
+375 GININII

-406 DYFTINNG
+406 DYFSPNNN
-414 IPKYVWVLN
+414 IFKDLD
-423 NPTRLKEY
+423 RLRSIGNEKEY
-431 FEQKLGLKTLKD
+431 FDNHLKYNELDSFEK
-443 YEINILG
+443 NIICS
-450 AMIQRLKTVDDYS
+450 MIPRISEVNEYKTQAILDS
-463 KIDTIS
+463 N
-469 DYEEYNI
+469 EYTI

-499 KNILKYLQ
+499 KNILNYLK
-507 IEDFCCS
+507 IENFSCS
-514 EFSKLIK
+514 EFSKLMK

-532 VFAPQ
+532 VFASQ
-537 YIKLL
+537 YIKRL

-576 YILQFITPQKFNELI
+576 YILQFITHQKFNELI

-605 VDLINVYYL
+605 VDLVNVYYL
-614 YDKSSSYRYYTRTLN
+614 YDKSRSYRYYTRTLN

-637 ELLMKM
+637 ELLVKM
-643 NEILRLKNIDELSY
+643 NEILRLKNINDLSY

-665 NFGKFSSEPKE
+665 NFGKFSSATKE

-755 SERHYL
+755 SEIHYL

>member
-6 KIKPCGGLNEDC
+6 KIKPCSGLNEDC
-18 LNWQHYI
+18 LNWQPYI

-73 FNILGCLIFVVIWL
+73 FNILGCFIFVVICL

-95 NISLLKKYFDFVDR
+95 NISLLKKCFDFVDK

-135 KKIKEKFIKLWQY
+135 KKTKEKFIRLWQY

-180 NQLDFVIPNI
+180 NQLNFVIPNI

-207 GYWGNFFPKKDIST
+207 CYFGNFFPKKDLST
-221 LKNEIEEILYQT
+221 LKKEIEEILYQT

-238 VVIDDFD
+238 VVIDDID

-267 IVNIVAYDKEYIL
+267 IVNIVAYDKKYICD
-280 SNLNMYFESIKETNN
+280 NLNTYFNSNN

-314 HTKMQELF
+314 NENMQNLF
-322 NVEFKEIIDNTIYNE
+322 NIEFMEIIKDKDYNE
-337 LGLNDNFSN
+337 TGLKNKYSN

-360 LLSAFEF
+360 LLTAFEF
-367 HYKTFKHQ
+367 HYNIFKKQ

-393 NYNLWLSI
+393 NYKLWIDI

-406 DYFTINNG
+406 DYFSSNNIFKDLDG
-414 IPKYVWVLN
+414 N
-423 NPTRLKEY
+423 EKEY
-431 FEQKLGLKTLKD
+431 FDNHLKYNELDSFEK
-443 YEINILG
+443 NIICS
-450 AMIQRLKTVDDYS
+450 MIPRISEVNEYKTQSILD
-463 KIDTIS
+463 S
-469 DYEEYNI
+469 DIYTI
-476 KRLWHDSNTFNMY
+476 KRFWHDSNTFNMY
-489 FEYNPPKSNI
+489 FEYNPSKTNI
-499 KNILKYLQ
+499 DLIFKYLFNA
-507 IEDFCCS
+507 DFNVKNF
-514 EFSKLIK
+514 ENMIK

-537 YIKLL
+537 YIKRL

-565 FNFIYFQHGNK
+565 FNFIYFQHGNE

-605 VDLINVYYL
+605 VDLVNVYYL

-637 ELLMKM
+637 ELLVKM
-643 NEILRLKNIDELSY
+643 NEILRLKNINELSY

-665 NFGKFSSEPKE
+665 NFGKFSSASKE

-694 LNYLEHFIYNPNEET
+694 LNYLEHFIYNPNNQM
-709 ATFEILETNDIF
+709 ATFEVLKSNDIF
-721 NQETKELL
+721 GKDTKEVL
-729 KQKLLTIQKN
+729 KQKLLLLQQN
-739 SKIMNKQEFKH
+739 SKIMNKNEYKH
-750 PFIEK
+750 PFVENPATLGEIK
-755 SERHYL
+755 D
-761 TQVTESHIADFV
+761 SHIVDFIL
-773 PKTYLK
+773 KTYLN

>member
-6 KIKPCGGLNEDC
+6 KIKPCSGLNEDC

-58 NMCLEQLKGKYKKQS
+58 NMCLEQLKGKYKKQG
-73 FNILGCLIFVVIWL
+73 FELLGCFIFFVICL
-87 SVLALLLY
+87 CVLAIFIILLLK
-95 NISLLKKYFDFVDR
+95 SFDFVDR
-109 DLVHLNVV
+109 NLVSLNVV
-117 LLLLLIICIFY
+117 LILLLLICIFY
-128 KKYKYIL
+128 KKYKYLL
-135 KKIKEKFIKLWQY
+135 KKTKEKFIKLWKY

-180 NQLDFVIPNI
+180 NQLNFVIPNI

-199 IVTGIDLC
+199 IVTGIDLS
-207 GYWGNFFPKKDIST
+207 GYLGNFFTKKDIST

-267 IVNIVAYDKEYIL
+267 IVNIVAYDKKYICD
-280 SNLNMYFESIKETNN
+280 NLNTYFNSNN

-406 DYFTINNG
+406 DYFSPNNN
-414 IPKYVWVLN
+414 IFKDLD
-423 NPTRLKEY
+423 RLRSIGNEKEY
-431 FEQKLGLKTLKD
+431 FDNHLKYNELDSFEK
-443 YEINILG
+443 NIICS
-450 AMIQRLKTVDDYS
+450 MIPRISEVNEYKTQAILDS
-463 KIDTIS
+463 N
-469 DYEEYNI
+469 EYTI

-499 KNILKYLQ
+499 KNILNYLK
-507 IEDFCCS
+507 IENFSCS
-514 EFSKLIK
+514 EFSKLMK

-532 VFAPQ
+532 VFASQ
-537 YIKLL
+537 YIKRL

-565 FNFIYFQHGNK
+565 FNFIYFQHGNN

-605 VDLINVYYL
+605 VDLVNVYYL

-637 ELLMKM
+637 ELLVKM
-643 NEILRLKNIDELSY
+643 NEILRLKNINDLSY

-665 NFGKFSSEPKE
+665 NFGKFSSATKE

-755 SERHYL
+755 SEIHYL

-773 PKTYLK
+773 LKTYLK

>member
-6 KIKPCGGLNEDC
+6 KIKPCSGLNEDC

-25 NGICACIQQTFA
+25 KGICACIQQTFA

-58 NMCLEQLKGKYKKQS
+58 NMCLEQLKGKYKKQG
-73 FNILGCLIFVVIWL
+73 FELLGCFIFFVICL
-87 SVLALLLY
+87 CVLAIFIILLLK
-95 NISLLKKYFDFVDR
+95 SFDFVDR
-109 DLVHLNVV
+109 NLVSLNVV
-117 LLLLLIICIFY
+117 LILLLLICIFY
-128 KKYKYIL
+128 KKYKYLL
-135 KKIKEKFIKLWQY
+135 KKTKEKFIKLWKY

-180 NQLDFVIPNI
+180 NQLNFVIPNI

-207 GYWGNFFPKKDIST
+207 GYLGNFFTKKDIST

-267 IVNIVAYDKEYIL
+267 IVNIVAYDKKYICD
-280 SNLNMYFESIKETNN
+280 NLNTYFNSNN

-406 DYFTINNG
+406 DYFSPNNN
-414 IPKYVWVLN
+414 IFKDLD
-423 NPTRLKEY
+423 RLRSIGNEKEY
-431 FEQKLGLKTLKD
+431 FDNHLKYNELDSFEK
-443 YEINILG
+443 NIICS
-450 AMIQRLKTVDDYS
+450 MIPRISEVNEYKTQAILDS
-463 KIDTIS
+463 N
-469 DYEEYNI
+469 EYTI

-499 KNILKYLQ
+499 KNILNYLK
-507 IEDFCCS
+507 IENFSCS
-514 EFSKLIK
+514 EFSKLMK

-532 VFAPQ
+532 VFASQ
-537 YIKLL
+537 YIKRL

-565 FNFIYFQHGNK
+565 FNFIYFQHGNN

-605 VDLINVYYL
+605 VDLVNVYYL

-637 ELLMKM
+637 ELLVKM
-643 NEILRLKNIDELSY
+643 NEILRLKNINDLSY

-665 NFGKFSSEPKE
+665 NFGKFSSATKE

-755 SERHYL
+755 SEIHYL

-773 PKTYLK
+773 LKTYLK

>member
-6 KIKPCGGLNEDC
+6 KIKPCSGLNEDC

-58 NMCLEQLKGKYKKQS
+58 NMCLEQLKGKYKKQG
-73 FNILGCLIFVVIWL
+73 FELLGCFIFFVICL
-87 SVLALLLY
+87 CVLAIFIILLLK
-95 NISLLKKYFDFVDR
+95 SFDFVDR
-109 DLVHLNVV
+109 NLVSLNVV
-117 LLLLLIICIFY
+117 LILLLLICIFY
-128 KKYKYIL
+128 KKYKYLL
-135 KKIKEKFIKLWQY
+135 KKTKEKFIKLWKY

-180 NQLDFVIPNI
+180 NQLNFVIPNI

-207 GYWGNFFPKKDIST
+207 GYLGNFFTKKDIST

-267 IVNIVAYDKEYIL
+267 IVNIVAYDKKYICD
-280 SNLNMYFESIKETNN
+280 NLNTYFNSNN

-406 DYFTINNG
+406 DYFSPNNN
-414 IPKYVWVLN
+414 IFKDFD
-423 NPTRLKEY
+423 RLRSIGNEKEY
-431 FEQKLGLKTLKD
+431 FDNHLKYNELDSFEK
-443 YEINILG
+443 NIICS
-450 AMIQRLKTVDDYS
+450 MIPRISEVNEYKTQAILDS
-463 KIDTIS
+463 N
-469 DYEEYNI
+469 EYTI

-499 KNILKYLQ
+499 KNILNYLK
-507 IEDFCCS
+507 IENFSCS
-514 EFSKLIK
+514 EFSKLMK

-532 VFAPQ
+532 VFASQ
-537 YIKLL
+537 YIKRL

-576 YILQFITPQKFNELI
+576 YILQFITPKKFNELI
-591 EKILAKGHENIDAI
+591 EKLLAKGHENIDAI
-605 VDLINVYYL
+605 VDLVNVYYL
-614 YDKSSSYRYYTRTLN
+614 YDKNSSYRYYTRTLN

-637 ELLMKM
+637 ELLVKM
-643 NEILRLKNIDELSY
+643 NEILRLKNINELSY

-665 NFGKFSSEPKE
+665 NFGKFSSASKE

-681 IYNDVKKLDNEEL
+681 IHNDVKKLDNEEL
-694 LNYLEHFIYNPNEET
+694 LNYLEHFIYNPNNQM
-709 ATFEILETNDIF
+709 ATFEVLKSNDIF
-721 NQETKELL
+721 GKDTKEVL
-729 KQKLLTIQKN
+729 KQKLLLLQQN
-739 SKIMNKQEFKH
+739 SEIMNKNKYKH
-750 PFIEK
+750 SFVENPATLGEIK
-755 SERHYL
+755 D
-761 TQVTESHIADFV
+761 SHIVDFV
-773 PKTYLK
+773 LKTYLN

>member
-6 KIKPCGGLNEDC
+6 KIKPCSGLNEDC

-95 NISLLKKYFDFVDR
+95 NISLLKKCFDFVDR

-180 NQLDFVIPNI
+180 NQLNFVIPNI

-207 GYWGNFFPKKDIST
+207 GYLGNFFTKKDIST

-406 DYFTINNG
+406 DYFSPNNTIFKDLDILRSIGNE
-414 IPKYVWVLN
+414 
-423 NPTRLKEY
+423 KEY
-431 FEQKLGLKTLKD
+431 FDNHLKYNELDSFEK
-443 YEINILG
+443 NIICS
-450 AMIQRLKTVDDYS
+450 MIPRISEVNEYKTQAILDS
-463 KIDTIS
+463 N
-469 DYEEYNI
+469 EYTI

-507 IEDFCCS
+507 IEDFSCS

-591 EKILAKGHENIDAI
+591 EKILAKGHENIDTI
-605 VDLINVYYL
+605 VDLVNVYYL

-665 NFGKFSSEPKE
+665 NFGKFSSASKE

-694 LNYLEHFIYNPNEET
+694 LNYLEHFIYNPNNQM
-709 ATFEILETNDIF
+709 ATFEVLKSDNIF
-721 NQETKELL
+721 GKDTKEVL
-729 KQKLLTIQKN
+729 KQKLLLLQQN
-739 SKIMNKQEFKH
+739 SKIMNKNEYKH
-750 PFIEK
+750 PFVENPATLGEIK
-755 SERHYL
+755 A
-761 TQVTESHIADFV
+761 SHIIDFIL
-773 PKTYLK
+773 KTYLN

>member
-6 KIKPCGGLNEDC
+6 KIKPCKGLSEDC

-58 NMCLEQLKGKYKKQS
+58 NMCLEQLKEKYKKQGFELLGS
-73 FNILGCLIFVVIWL
+73 FIFVVICL
-87 SVLALLLY
+87 CVLALLFY
-95 NISLLKKYFDFVDR
+95 NISLLKKCFDFVDR
-109 DLVHLNVV
+109 NLGCLNVI
-117 LLLLLIICIFY
+117 LLLLLLICIFY
-128 KKYKYIL
+128 KKYKYLL
-135 KKIKEKFIKLWQY
+135 KKIKEKFIKLWKY

-207 GYWGNFFPKKDIST
+207 CYLGNFFPKKDLST
-221 LKNEIEEILYQT
+221 LKKEIEEILYQT

-238 VVIDDFD
+238 VVIDDID

-267 IVNIVAYDKEYIL
+267 IVNIVAYDKTYICD
-280 SNLNMYFESIKETNN
+280 NLNTYFNSNN

-314 HTKMQELF
+314 NENMQKLF
-322 NVEFKEIIDNTIYNE
+322 NTEFMEIIKGKDYNE
-337 LGLNDNFSN
+337 PGLKNKYSN

-360 LLSAFEF
+360 LLVAFEF
-367 HYKTFKHQ
+367 HYKIFKHQ

-382 DLLFITAIKTF
+382 DLLFITTVKTF
-393 NYNLWLSI
+393 NYNLWLDI
-401 YNCGK
+401 YACGK
-406 DYFTINNG
+406 DYFSQNNKVFKN
-414 IPKYVWVLN
+414 IEILRN
-423 NPTRLKEY
+423 KEN
-431 FEQKLGLKTLKD
+431 EQKYFDKFLNYNELNTFEKSIICSIMPIVSEANEHK
-443 YEINILG
+443 IPAIL
-450 AMIQRLKTVDDYS
+450 DS
-463 KIDTIS
+463 N
-469 DYEEYNI
+469 EYTI

-489 FEYNPPKSNI
+489 FEYNPSKTNI
-499 KNILKYLQ
+499 DLIFKYLFNA
-507 IEDFCCS
+507 DFNVKKF
-514 EFSKLIK
+514 ENMIK

-605 VDLINVYYL
+605 VDLVNVYYL

-637 ELLMKM
+637 ELLVKM
-643 NEILRLKNIDELSY
+643 NEILRLKNINELSY

-665 NFGKFSSEPKE
+665 NFGKFSSASKE

-694 LNYLEHFIYNPNEET
+694 LNYLEHFIYNPNNQM
-709 ATFEILETNDIF
+709 ATFEVLKSNDIF
-721 NQETKELL
+721 GKDTKEVL
-729 KQKLLTIQKN
+729 KQKLLLLQQN
-739 SKIMNKQEFKH
+739 SKIMNKNEYKH
-750 PFIEK
+750 PFVENPATLGEIK
-755 SERHYL
+755 D
-761 TQVTESHIADFV
+761 SHIVDFIL
-773 PKTYLK
+773 KTYLK

>member
-6 KIKPCGGLNEDC
+6 KIKPCRGLNEDC

-73 FNILGCLIFVVIWL
+73 FNILGCFIFVVICL

-95 NISLLKKYFDFVDR
+95 NISLLKKCFDFVDR

-180 NQLDFVIPNI
+180 NQLNFVIPNI

-199 IVTGIDLC
+199 IITGIDLC
-207 GYWGNFFPKKDIST
+207 CYFGNSFPKKDLST
-221 LKNEIEEILYQT
+221 LKKEIEEILYQT

-238 VVIDDFD
+238 VVIDDID

-267 IVNIVAYDKEYIL
+267 IVNIVAYDKTYICD
-280 SNLNMYFESIKETNN
+280 NLNTYFNSNN

-314 HTKMQELF
+314 NENMQNLF
-322 NVEFKEIIDNTIYNE
+322 NTEFMEIIKGQDYNE
-337 LGLNDNFSN
+337 TGLKNKYSN

-360 LLSAFEF
+360 LLVAFEF
-367 HYKTFKHQ
+367 HYKIFKHQ

-382 DLLFITAIKTF
+382 DLLFITAVKTF
-393 NYNLWLSI
+393 NYNLWLDI
-401 YNCGK
+401 FTCGK
-406 DYFTINNG
+406 DYFSPNNNIFKDIDILRSIG
-414 IPKYVWVLN
+414 N
-423 NPTRLKEY
+423 EKEY
-431 FEQKLGLKTLKD
+431 FDNHLKYNELDSFEK
-443 YEINILG
+443 NIICS
-450 AMIQRLKTVDDYS
+450 MIPRISEVNEYKTQAILD
-463 KIDTIS
+463 S
-469 DYEEYNI
+469 DIYTI

-499 KNILKYLQ
+499 KNILNYLK
-507 IEDFCCS
+507 IENFSCS
-514 EFSKLIK
+514 EFSKLMK

-532 VFAPQ
+532 VFASQ
-537 YIKLL
+537 YIKRL

-565 FNFIYFQHGNK
+565 FNFIYFQHGNN

-605 VDLINVYYL
+605 VDLVNVYYL

-637 ELLMKM
+637 ELLVKM
-643 NEILRLKNIDELSY
+643 NEILRLKNINDLSY

-665 NFGKFSSEPKE
+665 NFGKFSSATKE

-755 SERHYL
+755 SEIHYL

-773 PKTYLK
+773 LKTYLK

>member
-6 KIKPCGGLNEDC
+6 KIKPCRGLNEDC

-73 FNILGCLIFVVIWL
+73 FNILGCFIFVVICL

-95 NISLLKKYFDFVDR
+95 NISLLKKCFDFVDR

-180 NQLDFVIPNI
+180 NQLNFVIPNI

-199 IVTGIDLC
+199 IITGIDLC
-207 GYWGNFFPKKDIST
+207 CYFGNFFPKKDLST
-221 LKNEIEEILYQT
+221 LKKEIEEILYQT

-238 VVIDDFD
+238 VVIDDID

-267 IVNIVAYDKEYIL
+267 IVNIVAYDKTYICD
-280 SNLNMYFESIKETNN
+280 NLNTYFNSNN

-314 HTKMQELF
+314 NENMQNLF
-322 NVEFKEIIDNTIYNE
+322 NTEFMEIIKGQDYNE
-337 LGLNDNFSN
+337 TGLKNKYSN

-360 LLSAFEF
+360 LLVAFEF
-367 HYKTFKHQ
+367 HYKIFKHQ

-382 DLLFITAIKTF
+382 DLLFITTVKTF
-393 NYNLWLSI
+393 NYNLWLDI
-401 YNCGK
+401 FACGK
-406 DYFTINNG
+406 DYFSPNNNIFKDIDILRSIG
-414 IPKYVWVLN
+414 N
-423 NPTRLKEY
+423 EKEY
-431 FEQKLGLKTLKD
+431 FDNHLKYNELDSFEK
-443 YEINILG
+443 NIICS
-450 AMIQRLKTVDDYS
+450 MIPRISEVNEYKTQAILD
-463 KIDTIS
+463 S
-469 DYEEYNI
+469 DIYTI

-489 FEYNPPKSNI
+489 FEYNPSKTNI
-499 KNILKYLQ
+499 DLIFKYLFNA
-507 IEDFCCS
+507 DFNVKKF
-514 EFSKLIK
+514 ENMIK

-532 VFAPQ
+532 VFASQ
-537 YIKLL
+537 YIKRL

-560 EAYNQ
+560 EAYKQ

-576 YILQFITPQKFNELI
+576 YILQFITHQKFNELI

-605 VDLINVYYL
+605 VDLVNVYYL

-637 ELLMKM
+637 ELLVKM
-643 NEILRLKNIDELSY
+643 NEILRLKNINDLSY

-665 NFGKFSSEPKE
+665 NFGKFSSATKE

-755 SERHYL
+755 SEIHYL

>member
-6 KIKPCGGLNEDC
+6 KIKPCSGLNEDC

-58 NMCLEQLKGKYKKQS
+58 NMCLEQLKGKYKKQG
-73 FNILGCLIFVVIWL
+73 FELLGCFIFFVICL
-87 SVLALLLY
+87 CVLAIFIILLLK
-95 NISLLKKYFDFVDR
+95 SFDFVDR
-109 DLVHLNVV
+109 NLVSLNVV
-117 LLLLLIICIFY
+117 LILLLLICIFY
-128 KKYKYIL
+128 KKYKYLL
-135 KKIKEKFIKLWQY
+135 KKTKEKFIKLWKY

-180 NQLDFVIPNI
+180 NQLNFVIPNI

-207 GYWGNFFPKKDIST
+207 GYLGNFFTKKDIST

-267 IVNIVAYDKEYIL
+267 IVNIVAYDKKYICD
-280 SNLNMYFESIKETNN
+280 NLNTYFNSNN

-406 DYFTINNG
+406 DYFSPNNN
-414 IPKYVWVLN
+414 IFKDLD
-423 NPTRLKEY
+423 RLRSIGNEKEY
-431 FEQKLGLKTLKD
+431 FDNHLKYNELDSFEK
-443 YEINILG
+443 NIICS
-450 AMIQRLKTVDDYS
+450 MIPRISEVSEYKTQAILDS
-463 KIDTIS
+463 N
-469 DYEEYNI
+469 EYTI

-499 KNILKYLQ
+499 KNILNYLK
-507 IEDFCCS
+507 IENFSCS
-514 EFSKLIK
+514 EFSKLMK

-532 VFAPQ
+532 VFASQ
-537 YIKLL
+537 YIKRL

-565 FNFIYFQHGNK
+565 FNFIYFQHGNN

-605 VDLINVYYL
+605 VDLVNVYYL

-637 ELLMKM
+637 ELLVKM
-643 NEILRLKNIDELSY
+643 NEILRLKNINDLSY

-665 NFGKFSSEPKE
+665 NFGKFSSATKE

-755 SERHYL
+755 SEIHYL

-773 PKTYLK
+773 LKTYLK

>member
-6 KIKPCGGLNEDC
+6 KIKPCSGLNEDC

-58 NMCLEQLKGKYKKQS
+58 NMCLEQLRTEDNKQIFDKLGIFIIIIGYIS
-73 FNILGCLIFVVIWL
+73 ILVLLSLNHSLIVQYYDSIFVKFKLKNIIPF
-87 SVLALLLY
+87 LLLFIGLY
-95 NISLLKKYFDFVDR
+95 
-109 DLVHLNVV
+109 
-117 LLLLLIICIFY
+117 Y
-128 KKYKYIL
+128 KKYKYWWNKFEQKVLKIL
-135 KKIKEKFIKLWQY
+135 KYYIL
-148 FTVKNQLVEIHF
+148 KNQLVEIHF

-180 NQLDFVIPNI
+180 NQLNFVIPNI

-199 IVTGIDLC
+199 IITGIDLC
-207 GYWGNFFPKKDIST
+207 CYFGNFFPKKDLST
-221 LKNEIEEILYQT
+221 LKKEIEEILYQT

-238 VVIDDFD
+238 VVIDDID

-267 IVNIVAYDKEYIL
+267 IVNIVAYDKTYICD
-280 SNLNMYFESIKETNN
+280 NLNTYFNSNN

-314 HTKMQELF
+314 NENMQNLF
-322 NVEFKEIIDNTIYNE
+322 NTEFMEIIKGQDYNE
-337 LGLNDNFSN
+337 TGLKNKYSN

-360 LLSAFEF
+360 LLVAFEF

-406 DYFTINNG
+406 FYFSPNN
-414 IPKYVWVLN
+414 IFKN
-423 NPTRLKEY
+423 RDRLRNIENEKEY
-431 FEQKLGLKTLKD
+431 FDNHLKYNELDSFEK
-443 YEINILG
+443 NIICS
-450 AMIQRLKTVDDYS
+450 MIPRISEVNEYKTQAILDS
-463 KIDTIS
+463 N
-469 DYEEYNI
+469 EYTI

-499 KNILKYLQ
+499 INILKYLQ
-507 IEDFCCS
+507 IEDFSCS

-605 VDLINVYYL
+605 VDLVNVYYL

-665 NFGKFSSEPKE
+665 NFGKFSSASKE

-681 IYNDVKKLDNEEL
+681 IFNDIKNFDNEKL
-694 LNYLEHFIYNPNEET
+694 LFYLQHFIYNPNEET

-755 SERHYL
+755 SEIHYL

-773 PKTYLK
+773 LKTYLK

>member
-6 KIKPCGGLNEDC
+6 KIKPCSGLNEDC
-18 LNWQHYI
+18 LNWQPYI

-73 FNILGCLIFVVIWL
+73 FNILGCFIFVVICL

-95 NISLLKKYFDFVDR
+95 NISLLKKCFDFVDK

-135 KKIKEKFIKLWQY
+135 KKTKEKFIRLWQY

-180 NQLDFVIPNI
+180 NQLNFVIPNI

-207 GYWGNFFPKKDIST
+207 CYFGNFFPKKDLST
-221 LKNEIEEILYQT
+221 LKKEIEEILYQT

-238 VVIDDFD
+238 VVIDDID

-267 IVNIVAYDKEYIL
+267 IVNIVAYDKKYICD
-280 SNLNMYFESIKETNN
+280 NLNTYFNSNN

-314 HTKMQELF
+314 NENMQNLF
-322 NVEFKEIIDNTIYNE
+322 NIEFMEIIKDKDYNE
-337 LGLNDNFSN
+337 TGLKNKYSN

-360 LLSAFEF
+360 LLTAFEF
-367 HYKTFKHQ
+367 HYNIFKKQ

-393 NYNLWLSI
+393 NYKLWIDI

-406 DYFTINNG
+406 DYFSSNNIFKDLDG
-414 IPKYVWVLN
+414 N
-423 NPTRLKEY
+423 EKEY
-431 FEQKLGLKTLKD
+431 FDNHLKYNELDSFEK
-443 YEINILG
+443 NIICS
-450 AMIQRLKTVDDYS
+450 MIPRISEVNEYKTQSILD
-463 KIDTIS
+463 S
-469 DYEEYNI
+469 DIYTI
-476 KRLWHDSNTFNMY
+476 KRFWHDSNTFNMY
-489 FEYNPPKSNI
+489 FEYNPSKTNI
-499 KNILKYLQ
+499 DLIFKYLFNA
-507 IEDFCCS
+507 DFNVKNF
-514 EFSKLIK
+514 ENMIK

-537 YIKLL
+537 YIKRL

-565 FNFIYFQHGNK
+565 FNFIYFQHGNE

-605 VDLINVYYL
+605 VDLVNVYYL

-637 ELLMKM
+637 ELLVKM
-643 NEILRLKNIDELSY
+643 NEILRLKNINELSY

-665 NFGKFSSEPKE
+665 NFGKFSSASKE
-676 IIQQK
+676 IIQQR

-694 LNYLEHFIYNPNEET
+694 LNYLEHFIYNPNNQM
-709 ATFEILETNDIF
+709 ATFEVLKSNDIF
-721 NQETKELL
+721 GKDTKEVL
-729 KQKLLTIQKN
+729 KQKLLLLQQN
-739 SKIMNKQEFKH
+739 SKIMNKNEYKH
-750 PFIEK
+750 PFVENPATLGEIK
-755 SERHYL
+755 D
-761 TQVTESHIADFV
+761 SHIVDFIL
-773 PKTYLK
+773 KTYLN

>member
-6 KIKPCGGLNEDC
+6 KIKPCRGLNEDC

-73 FNILGCLIFVVIWL
+73 FNILGCFIFVVICL

-95 NISLLKKYFDFVDR
+95 NISLLKKCFDFVDR

-180 NQLDFVIPNI
+180 NQLNFVIPNI

-199 IVTGIDLC
+199 IITGIDLC
-207 GYWGNFFPKKDIST
+207 CYFGNFFPKKDLST
-221 LKNEIEEILYQT
+221 LKKEIEEILYQT

-238 VVIDDFD
+238 VVIDDID

-267 IVNIVAYDKEYIL
+267 IVNIVAYDKTYICD
-280 SNLNMYFESIKETNN
+280 NLNTYFNSNN

-314 HTKMQELF
+314 NENMQNLF
-322 NVEFKEIIDNTIYNE
+322 NTEFMEIIKGQDYNE
-337 LGLNDNFSN
+337 TGLKNKYSN

-360 LLSAFEF
+360 LLVAFEF
-367 HYKTFKHQ
+367 HYKIFKHQ

-382 DLLFITAIKTF
+382 DLLFITAVKTF
-393 NYNLWLSI
+393 NYNLWLDI
-401 YNCGK
+401 FTCGK
-406 DYFTINNG
+406 DYFSPNNNIFKDIDILRSIG
-414 IPKYVWVLN
+414 N
-423 NPTRLKEY
+423 EKEY
-431 FEQKLGLKTLKD
+431 FDNHLKYNELDSFEK
-443 YEINILG
+443 NIICS
-450 AMIQRLKTVDDYS
+450 MIPRISEVNEYKTQAILD
-463 KIDTIS
+463 S
-469 DYEEYNI
+469 DIYTI

-489 FEYNPPKSNI
+489 FEYNPSKTNI
-499 KNILKYLQ
+499 DLIFKYLFNA
-507 IEDFCCS
+507 DFNVKKF
-514 EFSKLIK
+514 ENMIK

-576 YILQFITPQKFNELI
+576 YILQFITPKKFNELI
-591 EKILAKGHENIDAI
+591 EKLLAKGHENIDAI
-605 VDLINVYYL
+605 VDLVNVYYL
-614 YDKSSSYRYYTRTLN
+614 YDKNSSYRYYTRTLN

-637 ELLMKM
+637 ELLVKM
-643 NEILRLKNIDELSY
+643 NEILRLKNINELSY

-665 NFGKFSSEPKE
+665 NFGKFSSASKE

-681 IYNDVKKLDNEEL
+681 IHNDVKKLDNEEL
-694 LNYLEHFIYNPNEET
+694 LNYLEHFIYNPNNQM
-709 ATFEILETNDIF
+709 ATFEVLKSNDIF
-721 NQETKELL
+721 GKDTKEVL
-729 KQKLLTIQKN
+729 KQKLLLLQQN
-739 SKIMNKQEFKH
+739 SEIMNKNKYKH
-750 PFIEK
+750 SFVENPATLGEIK
-755 SERHYL
+755 D
-761 TQVTESHIADFV
+761 SHIVDFV
-773 PKTYLK
+773 LKTYLN

>member
-6 KIKPCGGLNEDC
+6 KKKPCSGLNEDC

-58 NMCLEQLKGKYKKQS
+58 NMILEQLRTEDNKQIFDKLGIFIIIIGYIS
-73 FNILGCLIFVVIWL
+73 ILVLLILNHSLIVQYYDSIFVKFKLKNIIPF
-87 SVLALLLY
+87 LLLFIGLY
-95 NISLLKKYFDFVDR
+95 
-109 DLVHLNVV
+109 
-117 LLLLLIICIFY
+117 Y
-128 KKYKYIL
+128 KKYKYWWNKFEQKVLKIL
-135 KKIKEKFIKLWQY
+135 KYYIL
-148 FTVKNQLVEIHF
+148 KNQLVEIHF

-180 NQLDFVIPNI
+180 NQLNFVIPNI

-199 IVTGIDLC
+199 IITGIDLC
-207 GYWGNFFPKKDIST
+207 CYFGNFFPKKDLST
-221 LKNEIEEILYQT
+221 LKKEIEEILYQT

-238 VVIDDFD
+238 VVIDDID

-267 IVNIVAYDKEYIL
+267 IVNIVAYDKTYICD
-280 SNLNMYFESIKETNN
+280 NLNTYFNSNN

-314 HTKMQELF
+314 NENMQNLF
-322 NVEFKEIIDNTIYNE
+322 NTEFMEIIKGQDYNE
-337 LGLNDNFSN
+337 TGLKNKYSN

-360 LLSAFEF
+360 LLVAFEF

-406 DYFTINNG
+406 FYFSPNNNIFKDIDILRNIG
-414 IPKYVWVLN
+414 N
-423 NPTRLKEY
+423 EKEY
-431 FEQKLGLKTLKD
+431 FDNHLKYNELDSFEK
-443 YEINILG
+443 NIICS
-450 AMIQRLKTVDDYS
+450 MIPRISEVNEYKTQAILD
-463 KIDTIS
+463 S
-469 DYEEYNI
+469 DIYTI

-489 FEYNPPKSNI
+489 FEYNPSKSNI

-507 IEDFCCS
+507 IEDFSCS

-591 EKILAKGHENIDAI
+591 EKILAKEHENIDAI
-605 VDLINVYYL
+605 VDLVNVYYL

-681 IYNDVKKLDNEEL
+681 IYNDVKRLDNEEL
-694 LNYLEHFIYNPNEET
+694 LNYLEHFIYNPNNQM
-709 ATFEILETNDIF
+709 ATFEVLKSDDIF
-721 NQETKELL
+721 GKDTKEVL
-729 KQKLLTIQKN
+729 KQKLLLLQQN
-739 SKIMNKQEFKH
+739 SKIMNKNEYKH
-750 PFIEK
+750 PFVENPATLGEIK
-755 SERHYL
+755 D
-761 TQVTESHIADFV
+761 SHIVDFIL
-773 PKTYLK
+773 KTYLN